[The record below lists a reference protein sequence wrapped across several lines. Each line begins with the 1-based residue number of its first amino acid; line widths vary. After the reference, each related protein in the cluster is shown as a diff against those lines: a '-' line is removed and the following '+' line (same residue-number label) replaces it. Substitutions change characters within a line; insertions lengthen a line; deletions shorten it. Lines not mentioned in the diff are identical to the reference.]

1 MVEQTAD
8 SCALM
13 TRGCQTVAELT
24 AMRVNMATI
33 FRPSHLCMCL
43 CTNPTS
49 LTQNPQLKQE
59 QCTLLEPFSAQ
70 AKIRQQAE
78 IKDNGWLESRL
89 LMFTSYWLKRWTHQ
103 CHFPPAF
110 SQKTI
115 ASAVHHL
122 MLHTPLSVCV
132 CVCVSAYKSVCVCVC
147 AHFCIVPNILIVKS
161 ECKYIEQKPPPK
173 WFNGEMGLKQLNNA
187 NPKKSNQMK
196 FKKKK
201 LK

>member
-89 LMFTSYWLKRWTHQ
+89 LMFISYWLKRWTHQ

-132 CVCVSAYKSVCVCVC
+132 CVRECVQECVCVRVC
-147 AHFCIVPNILIVKS
+147 AFLHCPKHSHCQVRMQIHRT
-161 ECKYIEQKPPPK
+161 ETPPK

-196 FKKKK
+196 LKKKK